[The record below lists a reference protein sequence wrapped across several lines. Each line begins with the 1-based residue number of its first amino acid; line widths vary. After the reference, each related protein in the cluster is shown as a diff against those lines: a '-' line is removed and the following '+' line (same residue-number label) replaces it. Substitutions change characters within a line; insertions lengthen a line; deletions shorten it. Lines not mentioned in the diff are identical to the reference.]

1 MSLATPLTH
10 LAELAS
16 VEEELAADLQSRDP
30 AWSRA
35 DSALPGWTRAHVVA
49 HLTGNALGLIN
60 LTRWAATGTETPMYP
75 SKEARA
81 SEIDRRA
88 ALPWDELL
96 ADHTKASGALRSAL
110 LGLTEPLAERALR
123 LGSGARA
130 DAWGLGAIRI
140 REVEI
145 HRVDLA
151 ADYMASDWSSNFT
164 LRTLSELTPFFRD
177 QREVPVRVLRAT
189 DTGNCWVVGSGTTDL
204 QGHEADLLAWL
215 VGRPYRDVTTTDH
228 SGVPQA
234 PPWV

>member
-1 MSLATPLTH
+1 M
-10 LAELAS
+10 
-16 VEEELAADLQSRDP
+16 
-30 AWSRA
+30 
-35 DSALPGWTRAHVVA
+35 VA

-75 SKEARA
+75 SKEKRA

-88 ALPWDELL
+88 ALPWDELV
-96 ADHTKASGALRSAL
+96 AEQTKAAGALRAAL
-110 LGLTEPLAERALR
+110 LGLTEPVSARALR

-130 DAWGLGAIRI
+130 DAWSLGAIRI

-151 ADYMASDWSSNFT
+151 GDYTASDWSSTFT

-177 QREVPVRVLRAT
+177 HREVPVRVLRAT
-189 DTGNCWVVGSGTTDL
+189 DTGNCWVVGSGATDL
-204 QGHEADLLAWL
+204 QGREADLLAWL

-228 SGVPQA
+228 AAVPLA
-234 PPWV
+234 PAWV

>member
-16 VEEELAADLQSRDP
+16 VEEELAADLESRAA
-30 AWSRA
+30 AWSQV

-49 HLTGNALGLIN
+49 HLTGNAYGLIN
-60 LTRWAATGTETPMYP
+60 LTRWAGTGTETPMYP

-88 ALPWDELL
+88 ALPWTELL
-96 ADHTKASGALRSAL
+96 ADHTRAVGALRLAL
-110 LGLTEPLAERALR
+110 LGLSEPVAARVLR

-130 DAWGLGAIRI
+130 DAWALGAIRI

-151 ADYMASDWSSNFT
+151 SDYTASDWSSTFT
-164 LRTLSELTPFFRD
+164 LRTLGELTPFFRSS
-177 QREVPVRVLRAT
+177 REVPVHVLRAT
-189 DTGNCWVVGSGTTDL
+189 DTGNCWVVGADGADL
-204 QGHEADLLAWL
+204 VGHEADLLAWL
-215 VGRPYRDVTTTDH
+215 LGRPYRDITTTDH
-228 SGVPQA
+228 SRVPDA
-234 PPWV
+234 PAWV